1 MTTSATSPWSLRPI
15 PADTPPG
22 RTAVPATDTSTLY
35 GLLHRAERL
44 HPHRPAVTDHAR
56 VITYAE
62 LGAAAGRVAAGLRQ
76 AGIGPGDRVAI
87 LGRRDSRLFVLLHG
101 VLRAG
106 AAVVTLDTAWSA
118 EDRLR
123 RLAAVRAAGVLTTT
137 ALPDEEVRALSAA
150 GVRYVEHTDPDV
162 LLAAPFAPPPPDR
175 PTPHDR
181 SAPRVGS
188 DDPAYLSFTSG
199 SGGEPK
205 AVVVTHGNAV
215 HYALALRDRLE
226 LTEADAPCVAHLT
239 TLAAD
244 LGHTSWLLALAT
256 AGRTHVVGDEHA
268 RDAPACWAAL
278 RDAGC
283 SVMKTTPSHMA
294 ELWRDRPDPRHE
306 TAPYRP
312 GTLILGGEALP
323 RSLGASLLHDEGVH
337 RLLNHYGPTETTV
350 GAACFLATSAG
361 ELPEDEA
368 TVPIGTPLG
377 EATLD
382 LLDSSGL
389 PVAEGEPGHLHIGGA
404 ASAPG
409 TSAGPRRPHSA
420 SSRTEAPVRTAPATS
435 ADSVPTGSSSSSAGW
450 TGRPRSAAI
459 WSTPPRS
466 STSSGRSPASRAAPS
481 SYGTPPPATGC
492 WPPSGPP
499 TARWRSPGCST
510 PCART

>member
-1 MTTSATSPWSLRPI
+1 M
-15 PADTPPG
+15 
-22 RTAVPATDTSTLY
+22 
-35 GLLHRAERL
+35 
-44 HPHRPAVTDHAR
+44 
-56 VITYAE
+56 
-62 LGAAAGRVAAGLRQ
+62 
-76 AGIGPGDRVAI
+76 
-87 LGRRDSRLFVLLHG
+87 
-101 VLRAG
+101 
-106 AAVVTLDTAWSA
+106 TLDTAWSA

-137 ALPDEEVRALSAA
+137 ALSDEEIRALSAA

-162 LLAAPFAPPPPDR
+162 LLAVPLAPSQPDRPAPRDR
-175 PTPHDR
+175 PTP
-181 SAPRVGS
+181 RVGS
-188 DDPAYLSFTSG
+188 HDPAYLSFTSG

-278 RDAGC
+278 REAGC
-283 SVMKTTPSHMA
+283 SVVKTTPSHMA
-294 ELWRDRPDPRHE
+294 ELWRDRPHPRRG

-323 RSLGASLLHDEGVH
+323 GPWAPPCCTTRVSTGSSTTTAPPRRRSGRPASSPRRPGNCRRTRPRSRSAH
-337 RLLNHYGPTETTV
+337 RWARRPSICSTAPGSPSPK
-350 GAACFLATSAG
+350 ASPATS
-361 ELPEDEA
+361 
-368 TVPIGTPLG
+368 T
-377 EATLD
+377 
-382 LLDSSGL
+382 S
-389 PVAEGEPGHLHIGGA
+389 GGA

-409 TSAGPRRPHSA
+409 ISAGPRRPHSA
-420 SSRTEAPVRTAPATS
+420 SSRTGEPVRTAPATS
-435 ADSVPTGSSSSSAGW
+435 ADGVPTGSSSSSAGW
-450 TGRPRSAAI
+450 TGRPRSGAI

-499 TARWRSPGCST
+499 TERRRIPGCST
-510 PCART
+510 PCVRT